1 MGETE
6 RRRSGLSRR
15 VVSLAG
21 LTVPPMPRFMRPT
34 PRRFLSDPM
43 TAISHHAALI
53 YVMVIV
59 SAADGEMTDAELHVI
74 GDLTRLLPVFADY
87 EKNLLPATAEAC
99 AELLDDDDG
108 LETALVMIVEALPKH
123 LKETAYAVACDVAAA
138 DGDVH
143 QKELRLLEM
152 IRHQVGIDR
161 LTAAAIERAARARFA
176 TA

>member
-21 LTVPPMPRFMRPT
+21 LKVPPMSRFMRLT
-34 PRRFLSDPM
+34 RRRFFSDPM
-43 TAISHHAALI
+43 TAISH
-53 YVMVIV
+53 
-59 SAADGEMTDAELHVI
+59 
-74 GDLTRLLPVFADY
+74 
-87 EKNLLPATAEAC
+87 
-99 AELLDDDDG
+99 
-108 LETALVMIVEALPKH
+108 
-123 LKETAYAVACDVAAA
+123 VAAA

-152 IRHQVGIDR
+152 IRHQVEIDR
-161 LTAAAIERAARARFA
+161 LTGVAIGRAARARFA